1 MRLLPLLYKLRI
13 DLSNGNIERSLTP
26 TIHRKGET
34 VYQKKKTGTITN
46 IFYTHKDKSID
57 KLSNCPFSN
66 TPSLS
71 LYPDTPL
78 YRF

>member
-46 IFYTHKDKSID
+46 IFYTHKDINLSIISS
-57 KLSNCPFSN
+57 LSISN

-71 LYPDTPL
+71 LYLDTPL